1 MEILVFN
8 FNFYYYIIMTNISLN
23 IIDELSII
31 FLWIGIWGIT
41 DMFINLSVI
50 NEYKK
55 YIYILL
61 ILIAIYFKL

>member
-1 MEILVFN
+1 
-8 FNFYYYIIMTNISLN
+8 MTNISLN

>member
-1 MEILVFN
+1 LEILVFN

>member
-1 MEILVFN
+1 
-8 FNFYYYIIMTNISLN
+8 MTNISLN

-41 DMFINLSVI
+41 DMFINLSI
-50 NEYKK
+50 NEYKH